1 MSSLNPSY
9 FIHAANILLFLAYSV
24 RDILWLRLLAV
35 ASALMAI
42 PYFVLQPTPLWA
54 PLGWSAVFAAINMF
68 QSWRLFLERRPVKLT
83 AEEEEVRRLVFR
95 DLPPRKALQV
105 LSIGSW
111 ETAKAGERFIEQ
123 GKCAESISLIVRG
136 RVRITRND
144 RFLGELVAGNLIG
157 SALLLSGVPA
167 DIDAVATETVRAI
180 RWEMEMLQ
188 RYLGAN
194 PETRIIMQQH
204 LAHDL
209 AGKVDLL
216 SKDAA

>member
-1 MSSLNPSY
+1 MSSLNPNY

-24 RDILWLRLLAV
+24 SDILWLRLLAV

-42 PYFVLQPTPLWA
+42 PYFVLQPVPLWA

-68 QSWRLFLERRPVKLT
+68 QSWRLFVERRPVKLT
-83 AEEEEVRRLVFR
+83 TEEEEVRQLVFR
-95 DLPPRKALQV
+95 DLSPRKVLQV
-105 LSIGSW
+105 LSIGCW
-111 ETAKAGERFIEQ
+111 TTATAGEFFIQ
-123 GKCAESISLIVRG
+123 HGKCAEAISLIVRG
-136 RVRITRND
+136 KVRVTRND
-144 RFLGELVAGNLIG
+144 RFLGELVAGNLVG

-167 DIDAVATETVRAI
+167 DIDAVATDSVRTVR
-180 RWEMEMLQ
+180 WEIETLQ
-188 RYLGAN
+188 RYLSAN

-216 SKDAA
+216 SQGAA